1 MIKHL
6 AVIMDGNRRWAQARG
21 MKGMFGHQEGAK
33 AVDRTV
39 QFCLESDIPYL
50 SLYAFSLEN
59 LQRSPEEK
67 EFIFNLMV
75 TQLEQKIDEFVAKD
89 IRIKFVG
96 DRTIFP
102 QQVMPTCRKLEQA
115 TEHCSKLVLNFLFC
129 YGARQEIMEG
139 VRKLVR
145 KVKSGE
151 IAESELDEKDFEQCL
166 WSAGTPVPDL
176 IIRTGGRQRL
186 SNFLLYQAAYSEF
199 CFLDCLWPDITLDD
213 FKHVVH
219 DFENSTRNFG
229 V

>member
-6 AVIMDGNRRWAQARG
+6 AIIMDGNRRWAIARG
-21 MKGMFGHQEGAK
+21 MQAMLGHHEGVK
-33 AVDRTV
+33 AVERAI
-39 QFCLESDIPYL
+39 QFCLESEINYL

-59 LQRSPEEK
+59 FRRSPEEK
-67 EFIFNLMV
+67 SYLFELMAHEL
-75 TQLEQKIDEFVAKD
+75 QARLETFVAKG

-96 DRTIFP
+96 DRAIFP
-102 QQVMPTCRKLEQA
+102 AQVMPVCRQVEQE
-115 TEHCSKLVLNFLFC
+115 TENCTSLTLNFLFC
-129 YGARQEIMEG
+129 YGAQQEIVEG

-151 IAESELDEKDFEQCL
+151 LDEHDLTEKVFEQSL
-166 WSAGTPVPDL
+166 WSYGTPAPDL

-199 CFLDCLWPDITLDD
+199 CFLDCLWPDITVDH
-213 FKHVVH
+213 FKTVMH